1 MLLEAG
7 FYIKTMY
14 KCAVVLRTVFL
25 LKIRRK
31 IDLLAQYLEVIV
43 AEVP

>member
-14 KCAVVLRTVFL
+14 KCAPDTVVLRKTSASSNLVCGGQSVSTC
-25 LKIRRK
+25 KIG
-31 IDLLAQYLEVIV
+31 
-43 AEVP
+43 